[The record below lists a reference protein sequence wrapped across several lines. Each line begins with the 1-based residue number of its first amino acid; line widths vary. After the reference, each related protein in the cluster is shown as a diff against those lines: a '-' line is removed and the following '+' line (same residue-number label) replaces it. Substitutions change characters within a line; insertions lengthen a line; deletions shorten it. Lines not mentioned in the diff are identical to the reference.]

1 MDRMGRAEPGGTGM
15 SESEEVSYD
24 DMRRQMVETIS
35 LHALVASEVT
45 GKHELDDIV
54 MGAMAEV
61 PRHEFVPVEMR
72 DTAYVDSPLPIGHGK
87 TISQPFMCALM
98 TDLLELEPDEK
109 VLEIGTGL
117 GYGAAV
123 LAEIAGEVYSVE
135 ILSELADEAQRR
147 LRAQNF
153 DVTTRI
159 GDGSYGWADQAP
171 FDKMIVTA
179 APERIPQAL
188 LEQLRPGGR
197 MIIPTGVEDSQTLTL
212 VEKDNDESIEIAEI
226 MPVVFAPLVLS
237 H

>member
-1 MDRMGRAEPGGTGM
+1 MK
-15 SESEEVSYD
+15 ESERISYE
-24 DMRRQMVETIS
+24 DMRRQMMEIIS

-45 GKHELDDIV
+45 GKHELDEVV
-54 MGAMAEV
+54 MGAMAGV

-98 TDLLELEPDEK
+98 TDLLELEPDDK
-109 VLEIGTGL
+109 VLEVGTGL

-123 LAEIAGEVYSVE
+123 LSRIAGEVYSVE
-135 ILSELADEAQRR
+135 ILSELAEEARRR
-147 LRAQNF
+147 LCAQDF

-159 GDGSYGWADQAP
+159 GDGGYGWADEAP
-171 FDKMIVTA
+171 FDKIIVTA
-179 APERIPQAL
+179 APEVVPSVL
-188 LEQLRPGGR
+188 LEQLKAGGR
-197 MIIPTGVEDSQTLTL
+197 MVIPTGAEDAQMLAL
-212 VEKDNDESIEIAEI
+212 VEKDIDGTIDITEI

>member
-1 MDRMGRAEPGGTGM
+1 MR
-15 SESEEVSYD
+15 ESERISYE
-24 DMRRQMVETIS
+24 DMRRQMMEIIS

-45 GKHELDDIV
+45 GRHELDEVV
-54 MGAMAEV
+54 MGAMADV

-98 TDLLELEPDEK
+98 TDLLELEPDDK
-109 VLEIGTGL
+109 VLEVGTGL

-123 LAEIAGEVYSVE
+123 LSRIAGGVYSVE
-135 ILSELADEAQRR
+135 ILSELAEEARRR

-159 GDGSYGWADQAP
+159 GDGGYGWADEAP
-171 FDKMIVTA
+171 FDKIIVTA
-179 APERIPQAL
+179 APEVVPSVL
-188 LEQLRPGGR
+188 LEQLKAGGR
-197 MIIPTGVEDSQTLTL
+197 MVVPTGAEDAQMLAL
-212 VEKDNDESIEIAEI
+212 VEKDIDGTIDITEI
-226 MPVVFAPLVLS
+226 MAVVFAPLVLS

>member
-1 MDRMGRAEPGGTGM
+1 MR
-15 SESEEVSYD
+15 ESERISYE
-24 DMRRQMVETIS
+24 DMRRQMMEIIS

-45 GKHELDDIV
+45 GKHELDEIV
-54 MGAMAEV
+54 MGAMADV

-98 TDLLELEPDEK
+98 TDLLELEPDDK
-109 VLEIGTGL
+109 VLEVGTGL

-123 LAEIAGEVYSVE
+123 LSRIAGEVYSVE
-135 ILSELADEAQRR
+135 ILSELAEEARRR
-147 LRAQNF
+147 LRAQDF

-159 GDGSYGWADQAP
+159 GDGGYGWADEAP
-171 FDKMIVTA
+171 FDKIIVTA
-179 APERIPQAL
+179 APEIVPSVL
-188 LEQLRPGGR
+188 LEQLKTGGR
-197 MIIPTGVEDSQTLTL
+197 MVVPTGAEDAQMLAL
-212 VEKDNDESIEIAEI
+212 VEKDIDGTIGITEI

>member
-1 MDRMGRAEPGGTGM
+1 M
-15 SESEEVSYD
+15 SEAEQVPYD
-24 DMRRQMVETIS
+24 DMRREMMEIIS
-35 LHALVASEVT
+35 LHALVAGEVI
-45 GKHELDDIV
+45 GKHELDDVV
-54 MGAMAEV
+54 MGAMADV

-98 TDLLELEPDEK
+98 TDLLDLGPGDK

-123 LAEIAGEVYSVE
+123 LSQIAGEVFTVE
-135 ILSELADEAQRR
+135 ILSELSQEAQRR
-147 LRAQNF
+147 LRAQDF

-159 GDGSYGWADQAP
+159 GDGRYGWADNAP
-171 FDKMIVTA
+171 YDKIIVTA
-179 APERIPQAL
+179 APELIPPAL
-188 LEQLRPGGR
+188 LEQLKPGGR
-197 MIIPTGVEDSQTLTL
+197 MVIPIGVEDSQILTF
-212 VEKDNDESIEIAEI
+212 VQKDIDDSLEVTEI

>member
-1 MDRMGRAEPGGTGM
+1 M
-15 SESEEVSYD
+15 SEPEEVSYD
-24 DMRRQMVETIS
+24 DMRREMVETIS

-45 GKHELDDIV
+45 GKHELDDTV
-54 MGAMAEV
+54 MGAMADV
-61 PRHEFVPVEMR
+61 PRHEFVPVELR

-98 TDLLELEPDEK
+98 TDLLELESDDK

-123 LAEIAGEVYSVE
+123 LAEIAEEVYSVE

-179 APERIPQAL
+179 APERIPQGL

-197 MIIPTGVEDSQTLTL
+197 MVIPIGVEDSQELVM
-212 VEKDNDESIEIAEI
+212 VEKDNDDSIEITKI

>member
-1 MDRMGRAEPGGTGM
+1 MR
-15 SESEEVSYD
+15 ESERISYE
-24 DMRRQMVETIS
+24 DMRRQMMEIIS

-45 GKHELDDIV
+45 GKHELDEIV
-54 MGAMAEV
+54 MGAMADV

-98 TDLLELEPDEK
+98 TDLLELEPDDK
-109 VLEIGTGL
+109 VLEVGTGL

-123 LAEIAGEVYSVE
+123 LSRIAGEVYSVE
-135 ILSELADEAQRR
+135 ILSELAEEARRR
-147 LRAQNF
+147 LRAQDF

-159 GDGSYGWADQAP
+159 GDGGYGWADEAP
-171 FDKMIVTA
+171 FDKIIVTA
-179 APERIPQAL
+179 APEVVPSVL
-188 LEQLRPGGR
+188 LEQLKAGGR
-197 MIIPTGVEDSQTLTL
+197 MVVPTGAEDAQVLAL
-212 VEKDNDESIEIAEI
+212 VEKDIDGTTGITEI

>member
-1 MDRMGRAEPGGTGM
+1 
-15 SESEEVSYD
+15 
-24 DMRRQMVETIS
+24 
-35 LHALVASEVT
+35 
-45 GKHELDDIV
+45 
-54 MGAMAEV
+54 MGAMADV
-61 PRHEFVPVEMR
+61 PRHEFVPVELR

-98 TDLLELEPDEK
+98 TDLLELESDDK

-197 MIIPTGVEDSQTLTL
+197 MVIPIGVEDSQELVM
-212 VEKDNDESIEIAEI
+212 VEKDNDDSIEITKI
-226 MPVVFAPLVLS
+226 MPVVFRPARTQSLEKIGATPNCCKKRDNHWLHVDVSLS
-237 H
+237 SDR

>member
-1 MDRMGRAEPGGTGM
+1 MR
-15 SESEEVSYD
+15 ESERISYE
-24 DMRRQMVETIS
+24 DMRRQMMEIIS

-45 GKHELDDIV
+45 GKHELDEIV
-54 MGAMAEV
+54 MGAMADV

-98 TDLLELEPDEK
+98 TDLLELEPDDK
-109 VLEIGTGL
+109 VLEVGTGL

-123 LAEIAGEVYSVE
+123 LSRIAGEVYSVE
-135 ILSELADEAQRR
+135 ILSELAEEARRR
-147 LRAQNF
+147 LRAQDF

-159 GDGSYGWADQAP
+159 GDGGYGWADEAP
-171 FDKMIVTA
+171 FDKIIVTA
-179 APERIPQAL
+179 APEVVPSVL
-188 LEQLRPGGR
+188 LEQLKAGGR
-197 MIIPTGVEDSQTLTL
+197 MVVPTGAEDAQVLAL
-212 VEKDNDESIEIAEI
+212 VEKDIDGTIGITEI

>member
-98 TDLLELEPDEK
+98 TDLLELEPDDK

-123 LAEIAGEVYSVE
+123 LAEIAGES
-135 ILSELADEAQRR
+135 IRSRSSANSRTRLSAACA
-147 LRAQNF
+147 LR
-153 DVTTRI
+153 I
-159 GDGSYGWADQAP
+159 S
-171 FDKMIVTA
+171 M
-179 APERIPQAL
+179 
-188 LEQLRPGGR
+188 
-197 MIIPTGVEDSQTLTL
+197 
-212 VEKDNDESIEIAEI
+212 
-226 MPVVFAPLVLS
+226 
-237 H
+237 

>member
-1 MDRMGRAEPGGTGM
+1 M
-15 SESEEVSYD
+15 SEPEEVSYD
-24 DMRRQMVETIS
+24 DMRREMVETIS

-45 GKHELDDIV
+45 GKHELDDTV
-54 MGAMAEV
+54 MGAMADV
-61 PRHEFVPVEMR
+61 PRHEFVPVELR

-98 TDLLELEPDEK
+98 TDLLELESDDK

-123 LAEIAGEVYSVE
+123 LAEIAEEVYSVE

-179 APERIPQAL
+179 APERIPQGL

-197 MIIPTGVEDSQTLTL
+197 MVIPIGVEDPQELVM
-212 VEKDNDESIEIAEI
+212 VEKDNDDSIEITKI